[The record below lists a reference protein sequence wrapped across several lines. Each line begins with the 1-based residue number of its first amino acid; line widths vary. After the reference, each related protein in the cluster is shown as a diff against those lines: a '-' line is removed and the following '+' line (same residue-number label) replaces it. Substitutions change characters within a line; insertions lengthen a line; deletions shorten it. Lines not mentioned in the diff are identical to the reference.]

1 MTIPSAPL
9 KSVFQHTARRAFV
22 NTNGER
28 KQNAVLT
35 AELNNA
41 LKRELVLLR
50 ERSDLL
56 QRQATLAQE
65 FEHRLI
71 NSLQLIASLLSLQ
84 SRSATTPEATAQ
96 LTIAAGRVA
105 ALGRLHRRLHVLFF
119 TIYNRRIDV

>member
-1 MTIPSAPL
+1 MPRAPL
-9 KSVFQHTARRAFV
+9 KSVFHHTAPRAFV

-28 KQNAVLT
+28 KQNATLT

-41 LKRELVLLR
+41 LNRELVLLH

-84 SRSATTPEATAQ
+84 SRSATT
-96 LTIAAGRVA
+96 LK
-105 ALGRLHRRLHVLFF
+105 RLL
-119 TIYNRRIDV
+119 N